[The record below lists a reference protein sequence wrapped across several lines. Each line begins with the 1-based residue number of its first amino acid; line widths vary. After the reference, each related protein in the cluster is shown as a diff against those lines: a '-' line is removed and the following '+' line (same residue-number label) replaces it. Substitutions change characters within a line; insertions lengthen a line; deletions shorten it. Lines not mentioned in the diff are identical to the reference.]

1 VKTLRAFLLLAL
13 VGGGTALHAQD
24 VSARLAGRVSP
35 EVAAQVQRLAT
46 AAAARGLPV
55 DPLIQ
60 KAIEGTAKG
69 VPADRITAAVR
80 ALAGQLD
87 VAAAALSRA
96 GPAHPDTDAIAAG
109 AFALNAG
116 LSDANVTDLARV
128 SAPRHTEAAT
138 LRVAGTL
145 AAMGVPATQT
155 VELVTQVI
163 AAGGESADV
172 VALPAQVTAGVSHG
186 QGVTPAQ
193 AAAGLARAAAA
204 RANAP
209 GQQRPRPSH
218 P

>member
-1 VKTLRAFLLLAL
+1 VKTLSVAMLLAIAAAPLGAQQGWVARVPPEIATL
-13 VGGGTALHAQD
+13 VQELTR
-24 VSARLAGRVSP
+24 S
-35 EVAAQVQRLAT
+35 
-46 AAAARGLPV
+46 AAARGLPI

-60 KAIEGTAKG
+60 KAIEGSAKG
-69 VPADRITAAVR
+69 VPADRIAAAVR

-87 VAAAALSRA
+87 VSAAALRRA
-96 GPAHPDTDAIAAG
+96 GPARPDTDAIAAG

-116 LSDANVTDLARV
+116 LSDTNVTDLARV
-128 SAPRHTEAAT
+128 SRPRHTEAAT

-145 AAMGVPATQT
+145 AAMGVPAAQT
-155 VELVTQVI
+155 VELVTQVLE
-163 AAGGESADV
+163 AGGQSADV

-209 GQQRPRPSH
+209 GQQRPRPAH